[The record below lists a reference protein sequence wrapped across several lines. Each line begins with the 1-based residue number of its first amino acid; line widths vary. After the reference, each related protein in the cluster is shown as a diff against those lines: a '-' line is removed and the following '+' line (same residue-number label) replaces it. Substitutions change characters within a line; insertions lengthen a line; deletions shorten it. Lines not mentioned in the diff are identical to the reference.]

1 MSHYCFQCGSELEV
15 RHIDHRDREICPAC
29 GWIYYVQLK
38 VGAAVLIEQGGRL
51 LLLRRSYEPWLGTW
65 MVPAGYVEADENPK
79 NAAIREVYEE
89 TGLNVELG
97 ELFNTYYFDD
107 DPRGKGVVF
116 VYTARKIS
124 GEIRINGESSAAKY
138 FHWHEIPGEL
148 SKGGHDTMI
157 MAWRANAQQRESQA
171 DG

>member
-1 MSHYCFQCGSELEV
+1 
-15 RHIDHRDREICPAC
+15 
-29 GWIYYVQLK
+29 
-38 VGAAVLIEQGGRL
+38 
-51 LLLRRSYEPWLGTW
+51 

-97 ELFNTYYFDD
+97 ELFTTYYFDD